1 MKILS
6 IYINNLQ
13 SLKGENFIDFENE
26 ILGNAGLFVITGP
39 TGAGKTTILDAIT
52 LALYNKTNR
61 YNGTI
66 KEELITR
73 NTKECVVEITF
84 NTNNENYLARWSVD
98 YNRNNKLNDI
108 KRILY
113 KKNINNDLELISEGI
128 TKVQASIESILPLSY
143 EQFTKSVLLAQNN
156 FSAFLK
162 AQPSERAEML
172 SKITGTEIYELISRN
187 VFEKYTSLKQE
198 LDTLKKL
205 LKTDLLSE
213 EQIIDFQTKIN
224 QNTELLESYKS
235 ELKLIIEKID
245 WINDVS
251 KTENE
256 IILNQ
261 QKIQQIE
268 NEFRENAIQFD
279 LLDDFNKAQSAAIL
293 LNNFDKY
300 TERLSVITKDL
311 TSNKQQILDAQTILE
326 EQNLHF
332 ENKKRNLK
340 QIENEIETKTPFIE
354 QIKKYAIEYS
364 EKEKNLID
372 TQKNIAE
379 IKNTNK
385 NLTQNI
391 SNKKTEL
398 SNNTLK
404 IKNLETEIAK
414 IAFIEI
420 WSEKKLL
427 YGEVYKQINK
437 SNQLLNEINF
447 EKYIQEKDKING
459 EILSVKSNLE
469 LQNYEYKQLEE
480 KVNQLIS
487 QKEVIGNI
495 QILENEKET
504 LSSELL
510 QWNILNDNFPKKS
523 SLQLQITEFQNSNVQ
538 LNTQKQFLNTQ
549 QTQVETTLKVL
560 KDNQLLQ
567 KSIATFEQHR
577 AELEDGKPCPLCGS
591 NHHPFII
598 DKPSFSE
605 NKTEEEIKNT
615 EKKITDIQ
623 KSISEIEKNIASNEA
638 NLKTFEKQISEIN
651 LLILNAIAVLKI
663 TDDLNEQILHKEC
676 EAITK
681 KIESINL
688 KIKELNSINSTL
700 ENENIALNKLTKSL
714 NDNTLKLNT
723 LILNE
728 KNIEEKIISIQNQTH
743 ELKENISDKYIKIN
757 EIAKEFGLDTTLTTL
772 EEIINT
778 GKAFSDKL
786 EIFKNLTIEMN
797 KYKEIQIS
805 INNELEK
812 YDIQIVT
819 NSTNLEKLIESEK
832 NVNKNLNDIEKEIAN
847 LSVDFIDKNP
857 ENEDKRLKNN
867 LRITQQELNQFNNS
881 IIELNSVISEKNQL
895 IKQLADEFEICST
908 ELAIQELSLQQ
919 AISEIEFK
927 DINTL
932 RNALLLENSKE
943 LNLKKQ
949 HLEHSK
955 AETNGALKAANE
967 KLTLLKENAFENV
980 DIAEISSKKSIIETS
995 QNTLNQEIGSY
1006 SEKLNQ
1012 NKIEEENNQ
1021 KLVAEIK
1028 AKETEFLKWEQLNS
1042 LIGSKTGDN
1051 FKKFA
1056 QDFTLS
1062 LLIQHANK
1070 HLKIMFDRYEL
1081 YKDDNSK
1088 EMDLQIADKHFFGEI
1103 RNINSLSGGETF
1115 LVSLALA
1122 LGLSDLASKN
1132 TPIRSLFIDEGFGT
1146 LDPESLNNA
1155 LDTLELLR
1163 QSQNRQIG
1171 IISHVEELKKRITTQ
1186 IQVTKYSPE
1195 FSKITIV
1202 N

>member
-84 NTNNENYLARWSVD
+84 NTNKENYLARWSVD

-113 KKNINNDLELISEGI
+113 KKNINNELELISEGI

-187 VFEKYTSLKQE
+187 VFEKYISLKQE
-198 LDTLKKL
+198 LDSLKKL

-213 EQIIDFQTKIN
+213 EQIIDYQNKIN

-256 IILNQ
+256 ITLNQ

-268 NEFRENAIQFD
+268 NEFKENAIQFD
-279 LLDDFNKAQSAAIL
+279 LLEDFNKAQSAAIL

-300 TERLSVITKDL
+300 SERLSVITKDL
-311 TSNKQQILDAQTILE
+311 TSNKQQILDSQTKLE

-332 ENKKRNLK
+332 ENKKTTLK
-340 QIENEIETKTPFIE
+340 QIENEIETKTPLIE
-354 QIKKYAIEYS
+354 QIKKYAIKYS
-364 EKEKNLID
+364 EKEKNLLD

-404 IKNLETEIAK
+404 INNLETEIAK

-469 LQNYEYKQLEE
+469 LQNSEYKQIEE

-510 QWNILNDNFPKKS
+510 QWNILNDNFPKKN

-549 QTQVETTLKVL
+549 QTQVETTLKIL

-567 KSIATFEQHR
+567 KSIAAFEQHR

-591 NHHPFII
+591 NQHPFIVE
-598 DKPSFSE
+598 KPSFSE

-663 TDDLNEQILHKEC
+663 TDDLNEKLLQKES
-676 EAITK
+676 ESISK
-681 KIESINL
+681 KIDSINL

-700 ENENIALNKLTKSL
+700 ETENIALTKITKTI
-714 NDNTLKLNT
+714 NDFTLQLNT

-728 KNIEEKIISIQNQTH
+728 KNINEKLISIENQTI
-743 ELKENISDKYIKIN
+743 ELKNEIKNNYIKIN
-757 EIAKEFGLDTTLTTL
+757 EIAKEFGLETPLTTL

-778 GKAFSDKL
+778 GKVFSEKL
-786 EIFKNLTIEMN
+786 EIFKNLTIEIN
-797 KYKEIQIS
+797 QYKEIQIS

-812 YDIQIVT
+812 YDIQLVT

-857 ENEDKRLKNN
+857 ENEEKRLKNN

-895 IKQLADEFEICST
+895 IKQLKEEFEICST
-908 ELAIQELSLQQ
+908 ELAKQEISLKQ

-927 DINTL
+927 DINAL

-955 AETNGALKAANE
+955 TETNGALKAANE
-967 KLTLLKENAFENV
+967 KLNHLKENTFENV
-980 DIAEISSKKSIIETS
+980 DIAELSSKKTAIENS